1 MAVVIK
7 TCRTQHHNVPCKYL
21 GFYDD
26 SHFVLSEMNL
36 DKQHEW
42 CGLRVS
48 EITMSEDSLIVMIKR
63 QGRILIPNGRLR
75 LKEGDVLVVTS
86 G

>member
-1 MAVVIK
+1 
-7 TCRTQHHNVPCKYL
+7 
-21 GFYDD
+21 
-26 SHFVLSEMNL
+26 MNL
-36 DKQHEW
+36 DKHHEW